1 MHHDGSNGARARS
14 ARIRSSH
21 DHEATKLDSMRR
33 NAAARDAQPA
43 RASLLVRMA
52 SIFGRQRTW
61 NPTADAE
68 GESIA
73 SAKLTE

>member
-21 DHEATKLDSMRR
+21 DYEATRLDSMRR
-33 NAAARDAQPA
+33 NAAARDVHAP
-43 RASLLVRMA
+43 RASLLMRMA
-52 SIFGRQRTW
+52 SVFGRSRGW
-61 NPTADAE
+61 NPSIDTD

-73 SAKLTE
+73 SANLKE

>member
-1 MHHDGSNGARARS
+1 MHHDGSSGARARS

-21 DHEATKLDSMRR
+21 DDEATRLDSMRR

-43 RASLLVRMA
+43 RVSLRTRVASV
-52 SIFGRQRTW
+52 FGRQRTW
-61 NPTADAE
+61 NPTVDAE

-73 SAKLTE
+73 SARLTD

>member
-21 DHEATKLDSMRR
+21 DYEATKLDSMRR
-33 NAAARDAQPA
+33 NTAARDAQPP
-43 RASLLVRMA
+43 RASLLMRMA
-52 SIFGRQRTW
+52 SVFRRSRGW
-61 NPTADAE
+61 NPSIDTE

-73 SAKLTE
+73 SANLNE

>member
-21 DHEATKLDSMRR
+21 DYEATKLDSMRR
-33 NAAARDAQPA
+33 NAAVRDAQPP
-43 RASLLVRMA
+43 RASLLARLA
-52 SIFGRQRTW
+52 SVFGRSRTW
-61 NPTADAE
+61 NPTVDAE

-73 SAKLTE
+73 SANLTE